1 MLLHR
6 IVSRFALLVVAVL
19 LLNWAAGP
27 ATPPRLLYNNLP
39 ITDTLTIFLQERPAG
54 TLITAL
60 FATDSGIVNRIHL
73 SVVMTAPGGT
83 VQRIALEEQRYF
95 DQEGMLHSA
104 RQRMESPAGTNTW
117 ELHYGADDRWNLT
130 VTTAGVVNTRSIAP
144 VKERIGS
151 LAELYTG
158 VIDGTLRKGT
168 SWADTAVE
176 LTSGELVATR
186 TKCVGTPADTR
197 DSCWEF
203 TCYSD
208 MLDRTEVWK
217 LDRRGKTIYR
227 EMYPYTG
234 RIQTG
239 GTVSVPVPAGGADA
253 MFEMMKISVSK
264 RLVAGKERVQVTFG
278 SANHPDTS
286 VARFYAVRGGKYFLK
301 PFPKKCTEAPGES
314 LTGEERKLFCSA
326 TPTLQSSHERIK
338 RLADSLSRGI
348 TGSSCTL
355 VKTFN
360 HAVYRM
366 LAKRNVA
373 TFSSALETLDAGYG
387 DCGEHAVLLA
397 ALLRA
402 AGIPARVVLGVLYV
416 DSKKGYYYHA
426 WVMAYTG
433 SWIFTDPSHDI
444 FPASADRVP
453 LVFDD
458 DGRHMISVAKLIGR
472 IAIDHVP
479 IRKTTP

>member
-1 MLLHR
+1 MLLFR
-6 IVSRFALLVVAVL
+6 NVARYVLLVSIALLSQGAAVS
-19 LLNWAAGP
+19 AASLQ
-27 ATPPRLLYNNLP
+27 LLYHYLP
-39 ITDTLTIFLQERPAG
+39 ITDTLTVFLQERPAG
-54 TLITAL
+54 TLISSLSASE
-60 FATDSGIVNRIHL
+60 SGIVNRMHL

-83 VQRIALEEQRYF
+83 AQQIVLEEQRYF
-95 DQEGMLHSA
+95 GQDGMLQSA
-104 RQRMESPAGTNTW
+104 RQRMESPAGTSAW
-117 ELHYGADDRWNLT
+117 ELHGDADSLWKLA
-130 VTTAGVVNTRSIAP
+130 VTTAGVVNCRNIAP
-144 VKERIGS
+144 VKEPIGS
-151 LAELYTG
+151 LAALYTG
-158 VIDGTLRKGT
+158 VIEGTLRKGT
-168 SWADTAVE
+168 TWNDTAVE

-186 TKCVGTPADTR
+186 TRCVGTPADTR

-227 EMYPYTG
+227 EMFPYTG
-234 RIQTG
+234 RMQTAG
-239 GTVSVPVPAGGADA
+239 AVSAQVPAGEADA
-253 MFEMMKISVSK
+253 MFEMMKINVPE
-264 RLVAGKERVQVTFG
+264 RLAAGKQRVQVTFG

-286 VARFYAVRGGKYFLK
+286 VARFYEVVGGKWYLK
-301 PFPKKCTEAPGES
+301 PFTKKCTEAAGDPLTPEARKS
-314 LTGEERKLFCSA
+314 LCSA
-326 TPTLQSSHERIK
+326 TPTLQSSHERIQ
-338 RLADSLSRGI
+338 RVADSLSRGV
-348 TGSSCTL
+348 TGSCAL

-402 AGIPARVVLGVLYV
+402 AGVPARVVLGVLHV
-416 DSKKGYYYHA
+416 ESKKGYYYHA

-433 SWIFTDPSHDI
+433 TWVFADPSHDM

-458 DGRHMISVAKLIGR
+458 DGTHMLSVAKLIGR
-472 IAIDHVP
+472 IAIKHVP